1 MSAESSQQVEREIA
15 AVKGIL
21 SKRKY
26 INWKIARLSIHDIR
40 PERLDQ
46 DGPFEYLVEWVDGK

>member
-1 MSAESSQQVEREIA
+1 MVNSAGSCDEFADTKEIA
-15 AVKGIL
+15 IVGCIL

-26 INWKIARLSIHDIR
+26 IDWANADKIPADIDIR

-46 DGPFEYLVEWVDGK
+46 EGPFEYLV